1 MRRAGIVGMALWTPE
16 TIRRNDAWPES
27 FVRAFHEQR
36 EARRNH
42 DITNIERT
50 MADRPYDALFV
61 RHATPYDGDPF
72 KGATQ
77 RYVAD
82 PDVDTAEGD
91 AAAARLAL
99 LDAEVQPH
107 EIDLVLSSALVQDA
121 LTPSNGPA
129 IQQLVGCVRAPGIGV
144 EGYCSSAL
152 AQFDVAAALVEAGR
166 ARFVLCVVS
175 HQIGRINDLAL
186 PSSPIFG
193 DASAAF
199 VVGPVPDGRGLERM
213 VRGGD
218 GSLRGAVA
226 HTFKLAPD
234 ATWWKDAFGPVV
246 PGIADPAAARRI
258 ARDALLYPI
267 DTIRELC
274 LASGMRTDEIA
285 ALATIQPL
293 PWYQA
298 AVADGL
304 GICPERVPSTFATYA
319 HLGGAGVIAN
329 LIEARRRN
337 LLGDGAKVV
346 LYAHGAGLTRYAAL
360 LTWHKDAR
368 SGAASRRVTAPD
380 A

>member
-1 MRRAGIVGMALWTPE
+1 MKRAGIVGMALWTPE
-16 TIRRNDAWPES
+16 TLRHNDAWPAS
-27 FVRAFHEQR
+27 FTRTFHEQR
-36 EARRNH
+36 EARRSH
-42 DITNIERT
+42 DFTNIERT
-50 MADRPYDALFV
+50 MTDRPYDELFV
-61 RHATPYDGDPF
+61 RHATPYDDDPF

-82 PDVDTAEGD
+82 PNVPTAEGD

-99 LDAEVQPH
+99 LDAGIQPR

-129 IQQLVGCVRAPGIGV
+129 IQDLVGCVRAPGIGV

-152 AQFDVAAALVEAGR
+152 AQFDVATGLVEAGR

-175 HQIGRINDLAL
+175 HQIGRINDLEL

-199 VVGPVPDGRGLERM
+199 VVGAVPDGRGLDRM
-213 VRGGD
+213 VRGGE
-218 GSLRGAVA
+218 GSLRGAVV
-226 HTFKLAPD
+226 HRFKRTPD
-234 ATWWKDAFGPVV
+234 ATWWRDATGPVV
-246 PGIADPAAARRI
+246 PGIADPAAARSL
-258 ARDALLYPI
+258 ARDALRYPI
-267 DTIRELC
+267 DTVRELC
-274 LASGMRTDEIA
+274 SAGGIRTDEIA

-293 PWYQA
+293 PWYQG

-304 GICPERVPSTFATYA
+304 GIRPDRVPSTFGTYA

-329 LIEARRRN
+329 LIEARHRD
-337 LLGDGAKVV
+337 LLRDGAKVV

-360 LTWHKDAR
+360 VTWHE
-368 SGAASRRVTAPD
+368 T
-380 A
+380 

>member
-1 MRRAGIVGMALWTPE
+1 MKSAGIVGMALWTPE

-36 EARRNH
+36 ESRRAH
-42 DITNIERT
+42 DFTNIERT
-50 MADRPYDALFV
+50 MADRPYDSLFV
-61 RHATPYDGDPF
+61 RHATPYDDDPF

-99 LDAEVQPH
+99 LDADVHPRD
-107 EIDLVLSSALVQDA
+107 IDLVLSSALVQDSLA
-121 LTPSNGPA
+121 PSNGPA

-144 EGYCSSAL
+144 EGYCSSVL
-152 AQFDVAAALVEAGR
+152 AQLDVATGLVEAER

-175 HQIGRINDLAL
+175 HQIGRVNDLEL

-199 VVGPVPDGRGLERM
+199 VVGAVPDGRGLGRM
-213 VRGGD
+213 VRGGE
-218 GSLRGAVA
+218 GSLRGGV
-226 HTFKLAPD
+226 TFKFKQAPE
-234 ATWWKDAFGPVV
+234 ATWWRDAMGPVV
-246 PGIADPAAARRI
+246 PGISDPAAARTI
-258 ARDALLYPI
+258 ARNALLYPI
-267 DTIRELC
+267 DTVRELC
-274 LASGMRTDEIA
+274 SASGIRTDEIA

-298 AVADGL
+298 AIAEGL
-304 GICPERVPSTFATYA
+304 GIRPDRVPSTFATYA

-329 LIEARRRN
+329 LIEARRRD
-337 LLGDGAKVV
+337 LLRDGAKVV
-346 LYAHGAGLTRYAAL
+346 LYAHGAGITRYAAL
-360 LTWHKDAR
+360 LRWHK
-368 SGAASRRVTAPD
+368 T
-380 A
+380 